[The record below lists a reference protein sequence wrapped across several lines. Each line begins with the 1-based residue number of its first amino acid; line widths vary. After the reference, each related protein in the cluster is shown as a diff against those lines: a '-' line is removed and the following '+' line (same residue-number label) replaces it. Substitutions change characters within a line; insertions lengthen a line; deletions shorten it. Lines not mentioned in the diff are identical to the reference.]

1 MNNER
6 FINKLVEV
14 LKEIYPIDNIEEI
27 VEKAED
33 QVVIIDTAP
42 TGHTLLLLDSTQSY
56 HREVERTKGEIPV
69 SVQNLLPR
77 LRDKEQTEVIIVT
90 LPEAT
95 PVFEAERLQEDLK
108 RAEIPSHWWMI
119 NQSLST
125 TATTSPMLMA
135 RAQEELQWIKKV
147 SEISEGKFVLLPWY
161 ENESREQISLISN
174 E

>member
-1 MNNER
+1 M
-6 FINKLVEV
+6 F
-14 LKEIYPIDNIEEI
+14 
-27 VEKAED
+27 
-33 QVVIIDTAP
+33 IIDTAP

>member
-1 MNNER
+1 M
-6 FINKLVEV
+6 
-14 LKEIYPIDNIEEI
+14 
-27 VEKAED
+27 
-33 QVVIIDTAP
+33 
-42 TGHTLLLLDSTQSY
+42 
-56 HREVERTKGEIPV
+56 
-69 SVQNLLPR
+69 
-77 LRDKEQTEVIIVT
+77 RDKEQTEVIIVT